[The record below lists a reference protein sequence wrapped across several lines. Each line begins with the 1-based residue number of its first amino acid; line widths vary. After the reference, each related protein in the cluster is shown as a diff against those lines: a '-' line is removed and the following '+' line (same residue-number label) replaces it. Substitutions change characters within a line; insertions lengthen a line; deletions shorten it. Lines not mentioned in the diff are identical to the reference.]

1 MKAPKRLTEAER
13 DQLLLRLPVIE
24 RALAELL
31 ARSKP
36 KKMPIDD
43 TDRALVSTLF
53 NTFSTDVFTRRDAIE
68 HAAVNPHLKKALID
82 CNCDP
87 DVGPDLAAH
96 ELQSYSDGFAA
107 SNRQRHRICT
117 CKATGASGHSCH
129 CTWSRGARRRIVTM
143 HRPILDSLH
152 TDHMSEVSTQPTIP
166 VLAKA
171 CLTYM
176 RSLVRAR
183 GGHDERD

>member
-43 TDRALVSTLF
+43 TDRALVSALF

-87 DVGPDLAAH
+87 GVGPDLAAH
-96 ELQSYSDGFAA
+96 ELQYVL
-107 SNRQRHRICT
+107 
-117 CKATGASGHSCH
+117 
-129 CTWSRGARRRIVTM
+129 RRIRGEQPAEAS
-143 HRPILDSLH
+143 HLH
-152 TDHMSEVSTQPTIP
+152 LQSD
-166 VLAKA
+166 
-171 CLTYM
+171 
-176 RSLVRAR
+176 R
-183 GGHDERD
+183 GEWSFMPLHLEPWR